1 MNRAHRFALVLLA
14 LPLAA
19 AAEFGDLP
27 SLEGLG
33 ELSTPATAAAPAAPT
48 VVVPVDSSHS
58 GSGTVYYDDGDTV
71 YGSDGSD
78 GSTATRYGDAIY
90 VRPSGID
97 TVNRV
102 LEE

>member
-1 MNRAHRFALVLLA
+1 MNRTHRFALVLLA

-19 AAEFGDLP
+19 AEFGDLP
-27 SLEGLG
+27 SLKGFG

-58 GSGTVYYDDGDTV
+58 GSGTVYYDVGDTV
-71 YGSDGSD
+71 YGSD